1 MNPRN
6 FISGAE
12 IADNVS
18 SLNEELLEDSKALHI
33 KRLQALSD
41 KAYLEKV
48 QIEEA
53 ETLAAGYN
61 RLISAGII
69 KAKRRKT
76 LNEMAKSK
84 KIKYSDRQREIVN
97 KVKIA
102 APVIKAPV
110 NIEDIFEEP
119 MDPIKRL
126 PPKTISQPAQPAVQ
140 RTTQSAPPA
149 PVVVKRPVQ
158 PVPPAPV
165 VAKADSDLV
174 SQLEGINIEEEETEE
189 EVIEEEEVAPAQTPA
204 VNSLERFG
212 ISQDM
217 LDQWKDERGQ
227 SSVYCLFISPEE
239 VFVFTHLRKAE
250 HKAIM
255 DKFAEFSKAKDP
267 KVAAAA
273 EEKLKELVVR
283 NCVLFPEPST
293 LNFDN
298 ERAGLIESLFSS
310 IWARSLF
317 LTPAQLEA
325 LTVTL

>member
-12 IADNVS
+12 ITDNVS

-76 LNEMAKSK
+76 LNEMTKSK

-110 NIEDIFEEP
+110 NTEDIFEEP

-126 PPKTISQPAQPAVQ
+126 PPKTISQPAQPAAQ
-140 RTTQSAPPA
+140 RTVPAAQPA
-149 PVVVKRPVQ
+149 PVAVKRQ
-158 PVPPAPV
+158 PAQPAPV
-165 VAKADSDLV
+165 AAKADSALLA
-174 SQLEGINIEEEETEE
+174 QLEEISVEEEELEE
-189 EVIEEEEVAPAQTPA
+189 EAVEEEELAPTPTPVAS
-204 VNSLERFG
+204 SLERFG